1 MMKRF
6 REFYDDGKLKEK
18 GFLKNGV
25 KHGRFVSYEYFEE
38 DKPEVLDTEY
48 LRVVISAKP
57 EIKRQVKG
65 IYKNGL
71 ANGEYEIFDNDIVVE
86 KGFFKDGKAQGPFQI
101 WIPPTNTRLNLFE
114 KILSFY
120 QRKAQGRVYRRA
132 GCGEFIEGHYLDGKY
147 HGITKTESWVFER
160 GETQICNW
168 VMGIKEGADTVLFD
182 TGAVRRVYH
191 FRNGALHGLAQH
203 FDKSGRIE
211 EQRRWVD
218 GILQGPYKEREALF
232 DNMAGELFLTLER
245 GRYKDGEKAGPYV
258 KYEGYRSD
266 LFKFQRG
273 GDMPV
278 GVWTRGIHE

>member
-1 MMKRF
+1 MKRF
-6 REFYDDGKLKEK
+6 QEFYEDGKLKEK

-25 KHGRFVSYEYFEE
+25 KHARFVSYEYFEE

-48 LRVVISAKP
+48 FKIPVSEKP
-57 EIKRQVKG
+57 QIKRKVRG
-65 IYKNGL
+65 IYKDGL

-86 KGFFKDGKAQGPFQI
+86 KGFFKDGLAQGPFQI

-120 QRKAQGRVYRRA
+120 QRKAKGRVYHRA
-132 GCGEFIEGHYLDGKY
+132 GCGEFIEGHYLDGTV
-147 HGITKTESWVFER
+147 HGVTKTESWEFER

-168 VMGIKEGADTVLFD
+168 VMGIKEGTDTVLYD

-191 FRNGALHGLAQH
+191 FRNGVLHGLEQH
-203 FDKSGRIE
+203 FAKSGRIE
-211 EQRRWVD
+211 KLYKWVN
-218 GILQGPYKEREALF
+218 GELQGPYKEREAWF
-232 DNMAGELFLTLER
+232 DDMAGELFLTLER

-258 KYEGYRSD
+258 KYEGHKSD
-266 LFKFQRG
+266 LFKFRRRK
-273 GDMPV
+273 DIPV